1 MNESCM
7 SNAEFI
13 LQIKGFVNSAIE
25 LPLCE
30 REKEVATMASLEKL
44 GRAGKKL
51 TTEISEAIRTT
62 KTERLFKM
70 LDEAL

>member
-1 MNESCM
+1 MNQSSM
-7 SNAEFI
+7 GNAEFI
-13 LQIKGFVNSAIE
+13 LQIKSFVNSAIE

-30 REKEVATMASLEKL
+30 REKEIETMASLGKL